1 MKLLILGGTI
11 FYGRHVTEEALRRGH
26 EVTLFTRGMHPTDS
40 FAGAIKLQ
48 GERDG
53 NLSALE
59 KGEWDAV
66 LDTCG
71 YVPRVVRMSAEL
83 LKGRVKT
90 YAFVSSVSVFSEEQD
105 GPINENSKTEKL
117 ADETVE
123 VVDGETYGGLKSLCE
138 NVVRDVYGERALI
151 IRPGLIVGPYDSS
164 DRFTYWPW
172 RMHKGGDVLIPDS
185 PDQAVQFIDARDLA
199 LWTLDLLEKGS
210 AGTFNASG
218 PLEPYRMGD
227 VFDRIHEATGNN
239 ANLIPVALDFLEKQ
253 GVKGW
258 TELPLLQGESDA
270 HMRIDVSKAV
280 NAGLTFR
287 SLEETTNDTLEFA
300 LGRGEDHPWRN
311 GLPADKEKRVL
322 ETWKEATAVASI
334 SE

>member
-11 FYGRHVTEEALRRGH
+11 FYGRHVTEEALRRGYD
-26 EVTLFTRGMHPTDS
+26 VTLFTRGMHDTS
-40 FAGAIKLQ
+40 NFEGAMKLV

-53 NLSALE
+53 NLEAIS

-71 YVPRVVRMSAEL
+71 YVPRVVRQSAEL
-83 LKGRVKT
+83 LKGRVNN
-90 YAFVSSVSVFSEEQD
+90 YAFVSSVSVFSEDQD
-105 GPINENSKTEKL
+105 GPIDENSKTEKL
-117 ADETVE
+117 KDETVE
-123 VVDGETYGGLKSLCE
+123 VVDGETYGGLKFLCE
-138 NVVRDVYGERALI
+138 EVVREVFGDRALV

-172 RMHKGGDVLIPDS
+172 RIHKGGDVLIPDR

-199 LWTLDLLEKGS
+199 LWTLSMLEKQQ
-210 AGTFNASG
+210 AGTFNAIG
-218 PLEPYRMGD
+218 PLEPYQMGD
-227 VFDRIHEATGNN
+227 VFDRIKKEVGAN
-239 ANLIPVALDFLEKQ
+239 ANLVPVSLDFLEKQ

-270 HMRIDVSKAV
+270 HMRVDVSKAV
-280 NAGLTFR
+280 NAGLQFR
-287 SLEETTNDTLEFA
+287 SLEETARDTLAFA
-300 LGRGEDHPWRN
+300 LGRGEDHPLRN
-311 GLPADKEKRVL
+311 GLPSDKERRVL
-322 ETWKEATAVASI
+322 EAWKETSAVASK